1 MKIDCYLARSEFNC
15 VSDKNKLVIK
25 LVIKRYVRRFAG
37 AGDLPVGR
45 ILAMI
50 CIKMNKHNQI
60 FNQNF
65 INWLYYY

>member
-1 MKIDCYLARSEFNC
+1 MNIDCYLARSEFNC

-25 LVIKRYVRRFAG
+25 RYVRRF

>member
-1 MKIDCYLARSEFNC
+1 MNIDCYLARSEFNC

-25 LVIKRYVRRFAG
+25 RYVRRFAG
-37 AGDLPVGR
+37 DLPTGR
-45 ILAMI
+45 SLAMI

>member
-1 MKIDCYLARSEFNC
+1 MNIDCYLARSEFNC

-25 LVIKRYVRRFAG
+25 RYVRRFAG
-37 AGDLPVGR
+37 DIPVGR

>member
-1 MKIDCYLARSEFNC
+1 MNIDCYLARSEFDC

-25 LVIKRYVRRFAG
+25 RYVRRF

-50 CIKMNKHNQI
+50 CIKMNNHNQI

>member
-1 MKIDCYLARSEFNC
+1 MNIDCYLARSEFNC

-25 LVIKRYVRRFAG
+25 RYVRRFAG
-37 AGDLPVGR
+37 DLDLPVGR

>member
-1 MKIDCYLARSEFNC
+1 MKIDCYLARTEFNC

-25 LVIKRYVRRFAG
+25 RYVRRFAV
-37 AGDLPVGR
+37 AGDLPTGR
-45 ILAMI
+45 SLAMI
-50 CIKMNKHNQI
+50 CIKMNKKMNKHNQI